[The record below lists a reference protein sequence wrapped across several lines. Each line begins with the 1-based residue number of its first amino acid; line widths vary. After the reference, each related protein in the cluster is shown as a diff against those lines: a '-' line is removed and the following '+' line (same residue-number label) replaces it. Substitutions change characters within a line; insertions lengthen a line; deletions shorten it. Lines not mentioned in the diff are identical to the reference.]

1 MGARGVLMFATTQ
14 GCRLPRRLD
23 RQELGVELPLT
34 TAAMIFAG
42 AVRMKATRVVARF
55 GNGPIVA
62 VRRNY

>member
-1 MGARGVLMFATTQ
+1 
-14 GCRLPRRLD
+14 
-23 RQELGVELPLT
+23 
-34 TAAMIFAG
+34 MIFAG